1 MLLDNDDGGSVI
13 ALGDPIRMIP
23 IIGSSNNDLVMNR
36 AEEQFNHRSRYLG
49 PRGHCAGSG
58 GRRDGGDNAEPR
70 LERPRW
76 RQRRQRRLW
85 RRREVRQV
93 RELILLL
100 YQLLARILNT
110 DTLTFPLQYPCV
122 TIVNSQLGQH
132 LFTLRLSRRLQ
143 PFARR

>member
-1 MLLDNDDGGSVI
+1 MHAHCTISHTVVFYRKEWEAVEEETGVILLLDNDDGGNVI

-70 LERPRW
+70 LEWHRW
-76 RQRRQRRLW
+76 
-85 RRREVRQV
+85 
-93 RELILLL
+93 
-100 YQLLARILNT
+100 
-110 DTLTFPLQYPCV
+110 
-122 TIVNSQLGQH
+122 
-132 LFTLRLSRRLQ
+132 
-143 PFARR
+143 